1 MTNTLFIVDDH
12 SMLKNGLKNYLESN
26 TTWLVPKTF
35 TSGKECLAE
44 LEAISLKK
52 AVQTLKN
59 EVCVQTNVDF
69 PELIIIDIQ
78 LVNDESG
85 FTLVQQLKMK
95 YPFIKIVMYSMYDT
109 WGFVL
114 QAKDL
119 GVQGYISKVA
129 SDEELVRCLNI
140 VRDGGTYYEKKSDSI
155 QKELESIMTVLK
167 KQEKTVFEMLLQG
180 KSNKQIAEELFISLH
195 TVENYISYLIKL
207 AGCKKRDELL
217 EKYK

>member
-26 TTWLVPKTF
+26 TNWLVPKTF

-44 LEAISLKK
+44 LESISLKK
-52 AVQTLKN
+52 AAQSLKN
-59 EVCVQTNVDF
+59 ISCVQEYVDF

-95 YPFIKIVMYSMYDT
+95 YSSIKIVMYSMYDT
-109 WGFVL
+109 WGFIL
-114 QAKDL
+114 QAKEL
-119 GVQGYISKVA
+119 GVQGYISKVS

-180 KSNKQIAEELFISLH
+180 KSNKQISEELFISLH

>member
-26 TTWLVPKTF
+26 TNWLVPKTF

-44 LEAISLKK
+44 LESISLKK
-52 AVQTLKN
+52 AIQTLKN
-59 EVCVQTNVDF
+59 KECAQEDIDF

-109 WGFVL
+109 WGFIL
-114 QAKDL
+114 QAKEL
-119 GVQGYISKVA
+119 GVQGYISKVS

-180 KSNKQIAEELFISLH
+180 KSNKQISEELFISLH